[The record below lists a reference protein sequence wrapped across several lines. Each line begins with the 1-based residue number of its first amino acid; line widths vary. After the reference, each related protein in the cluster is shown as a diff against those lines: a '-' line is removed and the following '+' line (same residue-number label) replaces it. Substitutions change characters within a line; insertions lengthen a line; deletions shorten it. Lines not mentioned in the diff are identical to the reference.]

1 VGGKLT
7 QGLVSQSVDFCL
19 HAFEDVSAE
28 AQQAVLAKLD
38 HVKADRRGGNGDNDT
53 EFSETAQDLEKL
65 SEDELAV
72 LRTIRARQMMRT
84 EDAMNIDGFAHDVI
98 DGFVPRL
105 VRGRLG
111 LNRVAVQSRAAAA
124 AEYSGSLFEAGLS
137 EHSVV
142 ADGGL
147 KEALRPEGAV
157 EV

>member
-38 HVKADRRGGNGDNDT
+38 HVKADRRGGDNADA
-53 EFSETAQDLEKL
+53 EFSETAEDLEKL

-84 EDAMNIDGFAHDVI
+84 EDAMNIDGFAQDVI

-111 LNRVAVQSRAAAA
+111 LNRVAVKSRAAAA

-147 KEALRPEGAV
+147 KEALRPEGTV
-157 EV
+157 KV

>member
-38 HVKADRRGGNGDNDT
+38 HVKANRGGGNGDT

-84 EDAMNIDGFAHDVI
+84 EDAMNIDGFAQDVI

-111 LNRVAVQSRAAAA
+111 LNRVAVKSRAAAA

-147 KEALRPEGAV
+147 KEALRPEGTV
-157 EV
+157 KV